1 MLVAGIAVLTL
12 LAILFLALG
21 VRELFG
27 SDEPGRPGP
36 FTPPA
41 QTSGLAYPSMPE
53 DCEDGRWRNYAQF
66 ESEEEC
72 REYLEGAQP

>member
-27 SDEPGRPGP
+27 SDEPGQPGP
-36 FTPPA
+36 FTPPVR
-41 QTSGLAYPSMPE
+41 TSELAYPSTLE

-66 ESEEEC
+66 ASEEEC
-72 REYLEGAQP
+72 KEYVERSGP